1 MLGRIVIMG
10 SGETAP
16 TMVKVHRA
24 LIEAAGP
31 GARAMLDTPFGF
43 QANADDLTEK
53 VQEYFASSVGTPLE
67 AARWRRSD
75 EPVADR
81 ERAIALLAR
90 SSFVFTGPGSPT
102 FALRQWRETPIP
114 GALGDVVTRGGTVVM
129 GSAAA
134 VTAGAWAVPVYEI
147 YKVGDEPSWVPGL
160 DLMGTLAGLPA
171 AVIPHYDNHEGGRHD
186 TRYCYLG
193 ESRLEVMEA
202 LLPDGTGIIGVDEH
216 TAAVF
221 DLDARTL
228 SVQGAG
234 VVTLRVGGLSETIA
248 SGSTIPIAEVAAVLT
263 GESTAGLHEVV
274 PDESEPEAV
283 ESGTET
289 SLKATALALRASFDA
304 ALEERDAD
312 GALSAC
318 LELEDAIS
326 AWSTD
331 TLQGRDRDIAR
342 STLRSMIVDLASAAT
357 SGLQDPRAALGPLV
371 DVALDARR
379 RVRAAKDYETSDAI
393 RDGLVAAGIEVRD
406 TPDGVTWDLA

>member
-31 GARAMLDTPFGF
+31 GSRAMLDTPFGF

-53 VQEYFASSVGTPLE
+53 VQEYFAASVGTPLE
-67 AARWRRSD
+67 VARWRRRD

-81 ERAIALLAR
+81 ERAIALLGR

-114 GALGDVVTRGGTVVM
+114 GALVDVVHRGGTVVM

-147 YKVGDEPSWVPGL
+147 YKVGDEPSWEPGL
-160 DLMGTLAGLPA
+160 DLMGTLAGLAA
-171 AVIPHYDNHEGGRHD
+171 AVIPHYDNQEGGRHD

-193 ESRLEVMEA
+193 ESRLEVMEG
-202 LLPDGTGIIGVDEH
+202 LLPTGTGIIGVDEH
-216 TAAVF
+216 TAAIV
-221 DLDARTL
+221 DLESRTV
-228 SVQGAG
+228 SVHGAG
-234 VVTLRVGGLSETIA
+234 VLTLRVGGLSETIP
-248 SGSTIPIAEVAAVLT
+248 SGSSISIAEIAAVLT
-263 GESTAGLHEVV
+263 GESTDGLQEVV
-274 PDESEPEAV
+274 AADEPEEPV
-283 ESGTET
+283 EASPAT
-289 SLKATALALRASFDA
+289 SLKAIALALRDSFDA
-304 ALEERDAD
+304 ALAARDSD

-318 LELEDAIS
+318 LELEEAIT
-326 AWSTD
+326 AWSAD
-331 TLQGRDRDIAR
+331 TLQGSDRDVAR
-342 STLRSMIVDLASAAT
+342 SILRAMIVDLAAAAT
-357 SGLQDPRAALGPLV
+357 SGLQDPREAVAPLV
-371 DVALDARR
+371 EVAIDARR
-379 RVRAAKDYETSDAI
+379 RVREAKDYDTSDAI

-406 TPDGVTWDLA
+406 TPDGVEWDLA